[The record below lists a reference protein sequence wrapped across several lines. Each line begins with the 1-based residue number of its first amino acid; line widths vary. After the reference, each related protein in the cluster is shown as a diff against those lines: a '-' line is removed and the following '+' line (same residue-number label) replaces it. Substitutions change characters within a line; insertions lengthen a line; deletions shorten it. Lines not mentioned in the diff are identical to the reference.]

1 MKAFFSLLLFS
12 QSNRKQEQKFEVKTR
27 KCERLEQRGVGLKYY
42 SRRAGEGRDQK
53 AEEWSPGNPVQ
64 ATGHEVEVKY
74 SA

>member
-1 MKAFFSLLLFS
+1 M
-12 QSNRKQEQKFEVKTR
+12 
-27 KCERLEQRGVGLKYY
+27 EQRGVGLKYY